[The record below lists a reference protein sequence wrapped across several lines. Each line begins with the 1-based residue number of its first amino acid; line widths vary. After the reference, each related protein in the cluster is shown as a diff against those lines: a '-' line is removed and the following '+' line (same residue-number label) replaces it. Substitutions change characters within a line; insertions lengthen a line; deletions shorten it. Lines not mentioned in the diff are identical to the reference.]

1 MVHIELERS
10 NMNKVYVALMRFRI
24 LVILIVL
31 LTTFFSGIT
40 LFRAHASGCSV
51 WYQCPITQQYGQNL
65 EHGVDLSTHGL
76 PITSLLSGTITFSRE
91 ECWGGECDMDITWS
105 LDNPNQAG
113 GSAYMYVQILTSNVY
128 VGEHV
133 AKGQLL
139 GYSGSF
145 IEIGLTPDWA
155 YGVSNWR
162 WGGQYFE
169 RVPMVVE

>member
-10 NMNKVYVALMRFRI
+10 TMNKLFVALLRFRM
-24 LVILIVL
+24 LVMLAVL
-31 LTTFFSGIT
+31 LVTFFSGIT
-40 LFRAHASGCSV
+40 LFQAHASGCSE
-51 WYQCPITQQYGQNL
+51 WDYCPIIQSYGQNY
-65 EHGVDLSTHGL
+65 EHGVDLATHGL
-76 PITSLLSGTITFSRE
+76 PITALLSGTITFSRE
-91 ECWGGECDMDITWS
+91 ECWGECVMDITWQ

-113 GSAYMYVQILTSNVY
+113 GSPYMYVQISTSSVY

-145 IEIGLTPDWA
+145 IEVGLTPDWA

-162 WGGQYFE
+162 WGVNILTVF
-169 RVPMVVE
+169 PWL